1 LVEETDVLEGDDE
14 GGSVGGGR
22 EGDDGGFVVGADLA
36 QRPQARAEMEGRS
49 SIASRMNELI
59 TPARKRK
66 YIARRLCGLS
76 LAMFG

>member
-1 LVEETDVLEGDDE
+1 MGAS
-14 GGSVGGGR
+14 GAGR

-36 QRPQARAEMEGRS
+36 QRPQARGGDGGEVINRQPHD
-49 SIASRMNELI
+49 I

-66 YIARRLCGLS
+66 SIARRLCGLS